1 MVACMLRIENDGFFA
16 VFEGNTPGVYSHNS
30 YCEVCW
36 YEFK

>member
-1 MVACMLRIENDGFFA
+1 MVACMLRIENDVFA